1 MKGIA
6 FLFYSLIG
14 MHKLQGQINTW
25 WARGGSCSHT
35 NTFQMSMFG
44 AMFYLLTEGGNGI
57 VFLWTTL
64 HYIHRHF
71 EKRKKKKK
79 KHFAKMTYSHVACE
93 WACVCAC
100 VVTFDFTLKA
110 ISILLRDGFLVSF
123 LVVLLGVLTAVVDPL
138 DSILLNTLKKK

>member
-71 EKRKKKKK
+71 EKREKKKKEALCQNDI
-79 KHFAKMTYSHVACE
+79 FPCSLWMSM
-93 WACVCAC
+93 C
-100 VVTFDFTLKA
+100 VVTFDFTLKP